1 MIRHIELVD
10 RKTEIA
16 YADKYVDEEQYAEY
30 RRLSIDGDFYVRIVK
45 KEIMETNSYKKAVN
59 NAVEIIKS
67 GDLGAEWDAC
77 GIGEEKENEAW
88 SEAWRIVNAPESG
101 E

>member
-1 MIRHIELVD
+1 
-10 RKTEIA
+10 
-16 YADKYVDEEQYAEY
+16 
-30 RRLSIDGDFYVRIVK
+30 
-45 KEIMETNSYKKAVN
+45 METNSYKKAVN

-77 GIGEEKENEAW
+77 GIGEEMENEAW

>member
-1 MIRHIELVD
+1 MATMRGIASWSLCTKCTKNELFN
-10 RKTEIA
+10 E
-16 YADKYVDEEQYAEY
+16 
-30 RRLSIDGDFYVRIVK
+30 K

-59 NAVEIIKS
+59 NAVELIKA
-67 GDLGAEWDAC
+67 GDYVSDWDAC
-77 GIGEEKENEAW
+77 GIGEEMENEAW